1 MTVLLRDETESI
13 QRSPMERFARSCADQ
28 LRRRRAEMQVQPIG
42 SERKFTVEMFG
53 LLSTGRMIAV
63 SAPANPDRSLVAVM
77 PGGLLRCRWLNPS
90 TVFQFDAAIKKLVFE
105 PVPMLHLGDLHAIQS
120 RELRGLPR
128 ARAALPA
135 SLRVPSPVAAL
146 VTDLSVS
153 GAQIAMAAGPDLAAG
168 HTVELSLRHS
178 LFHREFVL
186 TLSCRVA
193 ADQGALDPEHPSIHF
208 YGLVF
213 EGPGES
219 QQLIL
224 HGIVQEHLAREADRL
239 GQLLLSVATE

>member
-1 MTVLLRDETESI
+1 MTVLLRDETPSM
-13 QRSPMERFARSCADQ
+13 QRSPMERFARDCADQ
-28 LRRRRAEMQVQPIG
+28 LRRRRAELMVQPVG

-53 LLSTGRMIAV
+53 LLLTGRTIAV
-63 SAPANPDRSLVAVM
+63 SAPANADRSLVAVM
-77 PGGLLRCRWLNPS
+77 PGALLRCRWLNPS

-105 PVPMLHLGDLHAIQS
+105 PVPMLYLGDLHAIQS

-135 SLRVPSPVAAL
+135 SLGTPSAVPAL

-153 GAQIAMAAGPDLAAG
+153 GAQIALAAGPPLAVG
-168 HTVELSLRHS
+168 QTVELSLQHS
-178 LFHREFVL
+178 LFHREFML
-186 TLSCRVA
+186 TLNCRIA
-193 ADQGALDPEHPSIHF
+193 ADQGALDHNHPSVHF

-213 EGPGES
+213 DAPNEN

-239 GQLLLSVATE
+239 GQLLLSEASE